1 MGAFRQKN
9 LMLPKKPSNILMVKL
24 SALGDTILTV
34 PAIRAVRQQFPEA
47 KITFLGGDTNEGILQ
62 RCPYIDQFYVF
73 KKEKSMVDPGYLF
86 NFVGNLRRQSNDLVI
101 HFGQWERLESVLVGL
116 TRGNFKVGFKTERQ
130 YKHWIYD
137 SWIEHSK
144 DIHEVENFNNLVRS
158 FGVTTG
164 DGQPEFWISKSDLES
179 ARRILHRNEL
189 MERRVIVFHPG
200 CGAHGKPREW
210 SINNYVELG
219 ERILTYSNNS
229 GIMLTGSSLEKDRCS
244 FIEKRLGKN
253 ACSVAGETN
262 LGQTA
267 ALLRMSDILVS
278 GNTGIIHLGA
288 AVDTKAVALHG
299 PTSPIEWGPYGGQS
313 TVIKSSKPC
322 APCLYLGFEYKC
334 RKPDCMDEIGVDEV
348 FDAVRKLFVGI

>member
-1 MGAFRQKN
+1 MP
-9 LMLPKKPSNILMVKL
+9 PKKASNILMMKL

-34 PAIRAVRQQFPEA
+34 PAIRAVRQRFPEA
-47 KITFLGGDTNEGILQ
+47 KITFVGGDTNEEILR
-62 RCPYIDQFYVF
+62 RCPYIDQVYTFER
-73 KKEKSMVDPGYLF
+73 KGILANPAYLF
-86 NFVGNLRRQSNDLVI
+86 RSIRNLRTENYDLVI
-101 HFGQWERLESVLVGL
+101 HFGQWERLESILIGF
-116 TRGNFKVGFKTERQ
+116 TRGNFKVGFKTRRQ

-144 DIHEVENFNNLVRS
+144 DIHEVENFNNLVRT

-164 DGQPEFWISKSDLES
+164 NGQPEFWISKSDLEN
-179 ARRILHRNEL
+179 ARKILHRNGL
-189 MERRVIVFHPG
+189 VDVRVIVFHPG

-219 ERILTYSNNS
+219 KRIFAHFNN
-229 GIMLTGSSLEKDRCS
+229 IRIILTGSSLEKNRCS
-244 FIEKRLGKN
+244 YIQNRLGKN

-267 ALLRMSDILVS
+267 ALLKMSDILVS

-288 AVDTKAVALHG
+288 AVDTKVVALHG
-299 PTSPIEWGPYGGQS
+299 PTNPNEWGPYNKES

-334 RKPDCMDEIGVDEV
+334 RKPDCMDEISVDEV
-348 FDAVRKLFVGI
+348 FDAVRKAFGRI